1 MTRKPSKN
9 DMQNY
14 LISKV
19 LFDDKKPVA
28 VVKQSDIIES
38 PSENIS
44 DTEDVALDDEY
55 IKEMEKYLMFI
66 DEEYSTSKKK
76 KKKKAKKKQEPKIQI
91 VQVNHIKQQ
100 FER

>member
-55 IKEMEKYLMFI
+55 IKENIKITSDYTSLSYLVVYI
-66 DEEYSTSKKK
+66 RD
-76 KKKKAKKKQEPKIQI
+76 
-91 VQVNHIKQQ
+91 N
-100 FER
+100 